1 MTILDSLMIMTTHLF
16 KFSSVTAAADGK
28 VRHGVGAELK
38 SV

>member
-38 SV
+38 SL